1 MLFDHEAMNALA
13 AASPQLAPKIL
24 LAAKGGSTA
33 LEAAEPAR
41 PYPKGKA
48 LPDRSCATQA

>member
-1 MLFDHEAMNALA
+1 MNAPA
-13 AASPQLAPKIL
+13 VASPQLAPKIL
-24 LAAKGGSTA
+24 RAAKGGSTA

-41 PYPKGKA
+41 PFPKGKA